1 MDDLFGDAADAGG
14 DHGGGACHGFEDGVG
29 EIIGE
34 GRGDE
39 EIGGGVIAGELI
51 WGDEADG
58 AEVGEIG
65 DEPAADGEE
74 EEIGEAREDE
84 IGEGFGEDVDAF
96 AFVEGPAGVMGDES
110 EDGLIFGDSEGLAS
124 EGIVG
129 EELEIDAV
137 IDLGGAEASEF
148 GVAGAIVHPEAW
160 GDDGGGGGELG
171 VDAAFVE
178 AGEEVLMFE
187 EGEAFEVTD
196 EWAGEAGG
204 EFLTI
209 PAGEEDIA
217 EGSGVMEGEGGG
229 VAIGDLGEESVG
241 EIAVERVEVNEIGL
255 EVGSGVELL
264 GGGELGAVGEIGD
277 MVAGLEAAEEIFG
290 GAGGACGPA
299 FVDDGDAGG
308 FELA

>member
-14 DHGGGACHGFEDGVG
+14 DHGGGAGHGFEDGVG

-110 EDGLIFGDSEGLAS
+110 EDGLIFGDSEGLAC

-178 AGEEVLMFE
+178 AGEEVVMFE

-209 PAGEEDIA
+209 PAREEDIA
-217 EGSGVMEGEGGG
+217 EGSGVMESEGGG
-229 VAIGDLGEESVG
+229 VAISDLGEEGVG
-241 EIAVERVEVNEIGL
+241 EIAVERVEVDEIGL
-255 EVGSGVELL
+255 ELGEGVELL

-277 MVAGLEAAEEIFG
+277 MVAGLEAVEEIFG
-290 GAGGACGPA
+290 GAGGPCGPA

-308 FELA
+308 FERI